1 VAGWR
6 HRRFLVEVRYTHGL
20 QSIFKDRDGLVA
32 GLVKASEGEDVR
44 HAALLVAV
52 FTVVVGIVGLIS
64 PDRGTTVRRLYFA
77 TPVGLYA
84 AAAVRVAMGLVM
96 ILCASTSRA
105 PKTLRALGAV
115 MCRQALAATLLGPD
129 RARAVL
135 EWETM
140 QGTALLRVGA
150 TVALATGSLVA
161 FAVSG
166 HRPKLRAKHSSP
178 LPGDR

>member
-1 VAGWR
+1 M
-6 HRRFLVEVRYTHGL
+6 RF
-20 QSIFKDRDGLVA
+20 
-32 GLVKASEGEDVR
+32 
-44 HAALLVAV
+44 AALLVAG
-52 FTVVVGIVGLIS
+52 FTIVVGVVGLIS
-64 PDRGTTVRRLYFA
+64 PDSVTTVRRLYFA

-84 AAAVRVAMGLVM
+84 AGAVRVAMGLVV
-96 ILCASTSRA
+96 ILSATPSRA

-115 MCRQALAATLLGPD
+115 MCMQGFAATLLGPD

-150 TVALATGSLVA
+150 AVALAAGGFLA

-166 HRPKLRAKHSSP
+166 HRSNPSEAP
-178 LPGDR
+178 